1 MLFQTFDF
9 LLYIMTYLPAIIY
22 SSFDLAILTLGVF
35 IKRNNSFKYG
45 LYLIIASIVSLLSTI
60 IYYSIYYPLL
70 VSDIGNNPFQPSTP
84 QDIMK
89 ELILLI
95 CNLLFLGLG
104 ISNEILLVLAFYN
117 IYQTHKKIKKTRE

>member
-1 MLFQTFDF
+1 
-9 LLYIMTYLPAIIY
+9 MTYLPAIMY
-22 SSFDLAILTLGVF
+22 SSFDIAILIFGVF
-35 IKRNNSFKYG
+35 IKKKNSFKYG

-70 VSDIGNNPFQPSTP
+70 VSDISNNPFQPPAP
-84 QDIMK
+84 QDIMIQ
-89 ELILLI
+89 LILLI

-104 ISNEILLVLAFYN
+104 ISNEILLVLAFYK